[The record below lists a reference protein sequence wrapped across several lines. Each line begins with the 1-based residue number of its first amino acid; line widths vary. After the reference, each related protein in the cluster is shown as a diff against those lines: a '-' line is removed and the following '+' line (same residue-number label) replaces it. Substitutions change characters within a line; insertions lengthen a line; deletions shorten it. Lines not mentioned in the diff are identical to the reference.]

1 MSILNTILLQANPSG
16 GSSMSGILMIVV
28 MVVIFYFFMIR
39 PQQKQR
45 KQLQKQRDAMKAG
58 DKVVTAGGI
67 QGILRSTGENILK
80 VEIAKGVTIRI
91 SKDSVYPFVEEQ
103 PKQGKKEEK
112 EEKAEKPEKEGKIS
126 LEKKSEEEA

>member
-1 MSILNTILLQANPSG
+1 MSILNTILLQSSPSS
-16 GSSMSGILMIVV
+16 GSSMSGIFMIIA

-45 KQLQKQRDAMKAG
+45 KQLQKQRDAMKSG

-67 QGILRSTGENILK
+67 QGVLRSTGDNILK
-80 VEIAKGVTIRI
+80 VEIAKGVIIRI
-91 SKDSVYPFVEEQ
+91 SKDSIYPFVEEQ

-112 EEKAEKPEKEGKIS
+112 EGKEEKEEKSIS
-126 LEKKSEEEA
+126 LEKKSDDKED

>member
-1 MSILNTILLQANPSG
+1 MSILNTILLQSSPSS
-16 GSSMSGILMIVV
+16 GSSMSGIVMIIA

-45 KQLQKQRDAMKAG
+45 KQLQKQRDAMKSG

-67 QGILRSTGENILK
+67 QGVLRSTGDNILK
-80 VEIAKGVTIRI
+80 VEIAKGVIIRI
-91 SKDSVYPFVEEQ
+91 SKDSIYPFVEEQ

-112 EEKAEKPEKEGKIS
+112 EGKEKEEKSIS
-126 LEKKSEEEA
+126 LEKKSDDKED